1 MLIVDIMKVNIVED
15 EAKSLVVEFQGA
27 DRAFAELI
35 KYKLLESKDVD
46 FASATKEHPEL
57 GWPRLIVK
65 SSKSARSLVLK
76 AIEQVED
83 DIKELH
89 SQIPKK

>member
-1 MLIVDIMKVNIVED
+1 MKINIIED
-15 EAKSLVVEFQGA
+15 EPKSLVLEFEGM

-35 KYKLLESKDVD
+35 KYELQQNKDVE

-65 SSKSARSLVLK
+65 ASKSAKAQVLK
-76 AIEQVED
+76 AID
-83 DIKELH
+83 DAQEEMKELKA
-89 SQIPKK
+89 QIPKK